1 MDALLPKTQ
10 YCDTVWIILKTEFR
24 DAQDCRKKNYNII
37 SHWETRKQGH
47 RLACDGRHQQWCLFP
62 RVCFS
67 VCKLIMDQWPSG
79 ASKHNTLP
87 LWNLLKASE
96 SSSNLGDVWAR
107 TFVCLHPVHVP
118 CLLPERL
125 SAKVS
130 RAPLNFSAVH
140 RAAHEAETDRQP
152 WHWNQLYYMTTCD
165 PSFLPVLPLTK
176 LLIAGQ
182 MTSRETR
189 STSSQMVRYLG

>member
-1 MDALLPKTQ
+1 MDVLCPEAQ

-24 DAQDCRKKNYNII
+24 DVKEKK
-37 SHWETRKQGH
+37 KQT
-47 RLACDGRHQQWCLFP
+47 CDGRHQQWCLFP

-96 SSSNLGDVWAR
+96 SPSNLEDVWAR

-125 SAKVS
+125 SAKVP

-140 RAAHEAETDRQP
+140 RAAHEAEADRQP
-152 WHWNQLYYMTTCD
+152 WHWNQLYYVTTCD
-165 PSFLPVLPLTK
+165 PSFLPVLITVSLLTK
-176 LLIAGQ
+176 LPIAGQ
-182 MTSRETR
+182 MASRGTR
-189 STSSQMVRYLG
+189 SRSSQTVRFWVSV